1 MKKIRLVVA
10 QRYLRRY
17 GSMRYAPDVS
27 IECISENINIE
38 YPLSM
43 RTLLTQSPRAV
54 YAQYTPKTKVFLYRE
69 NTRIAQITKGLPT
82 VGGYFKL
89 ATGEFQ
95 HKFPY

>member
-1 MKKIRLVVA
+1 MKEIRLQVA

-17 GSMRYAPDVS
+17 GSMRYAPDVY
-27 IECISENINIE
+27 IECIKENINKE

-43 RTLLTQSPRAV
+43 RTLLTQTPRAV

-82 VGGYFKL
+82 VSGYFKL